1 MEEKKNVAGINP
13 AISPADS
20 NHKVVDNDH
29 FIDARGKVMPKG
41 YKERLYDK
49 IPLTLKQL
57 DIIIYMLAGI
67 FILFIIYL
75 VLKGT
80 GVF

>member
-1 MEEKKNVAGINP
+1 MEANKKNTETEP
-13 AISPADS
+13 AVSPADT
-20 NHKVVDNDH
+20 HDKVVDNDH

-57 DIIIYMLAGI
+57 DIIIYVLAGM
-67 FILFIIYL
+67 FALFIIYMI
-75 VLKGT
+75 LKGT
-80 GVF
+80 GVL